1 MQVWKDGEEV
11 DKGDLELELSEGLE
25 EESSPNPLIPAR
37 DETKG
42 TGRRGL
48 KKKLT
53 VRVF

>member
-1 MQVWKDGEEV
+1 MDGDDLALESLEGSEEES
-11 DKGDLELELSEGLE
+11 LEGLE

-37 DETKG
+37 VETKG

-48 KKKLT
+48 KKRLT